1 MKAARDPLSEGK
13 HRSVPSRPVRL
24 LIVMALVSLLGLAV
38 AAPVLARLIGGA
50 QAALPP
56 LGAAPMPPVAPYG
69 DALAHLSLRFVAN
82 QGQWEAAVRFAA
94 PGAGHTLY
102 FTPRQV
108 IFSLA
113 GEGGA
118 AATRVRLSFPGARAH
133 PQVEGIAP
141 LPGSVNFFLG
151 NDATQWRVNVPSYG
165 AIVYHNLYPGVD
177 LTYSGAYGRLKSAF
191 RLAPGVHPRRIQ
203 LAYWG
208 VRAAEVLPDGA
219 LRLRTARGALV
230 EAAPWAYQEVDGT
243 QRVVTAR
250 YQVLLAP
257 PRTPFFMVRLPVLVR
272 FEVRGY
278 DPRWPLVIDP
288 VLRYASFLGGS
299 GYEEGR
305 GIAVDEAGNIYVA
318 GSTSSESFPTRSA
331 IQMQHRGSWDAF
343 VTQLVRAGDV
353 YTYGFSTYLGG
364 SDSDIAYG
372 IAVDNAGS
380 AVTIVGETNSGD
392 FPTFNAPQATKGL
405 GNDAFVTRL
414 ITQSGAI
421 TFAYSTY
428 LGGNLV
434 DRGRG
439 VALDG
444 AGDAVVVGETTSS
457 NFFTTSTAIQPTCG
471 GAPSLYCTDAFV
483 TRIAGSGG
491 YTFTYSSYLG
501 GSGRDSALAV
511 AVNTTDDS
519 IFVTGETSSSD
530 FPLLN
535 APQPVWGVA
544 GLHLPTAELEA
555 TQAITYPDGFVAQIT
570 TSGSYTYAYSTYLG
584 GKFADAGRGIAVDGN
599 GNAWVTG
606 NTGSTDF
613 PRTADA
619 VQPTY
624 GDGAPF
630 GLGGDAFLTHI
641 VDAGGVYTFAYST
654 FLGGGGD
661 DAAYGLALVGNDDP
675 VIVGQTFSRNFPR
688 RYALQGGLRGA
699 SDAFVTQL
707 ISTTGAYTLGL
718 STYLGGG
725 GNDAAYGVAVDA
737 EGDIYV
743 TGQTYSGDFPTVQ
756 ALDAS
761 LSGAT
766 DAFVAR
772 IGWGGLMI
780 NKTATPTLVAPGQT
794 VTYTLVFTNDS
805 PTMAQNVVISD
816 YLPIPITF
824 SDAGYVSSGA
834 AVTPT
839 GSFSY
844 TWQVADLAQG
854 AGGTIQVLAVLSSG
868 LTPGDRITN
877 TAAITGDGVYSNT
890 AYNISSAVITVGRG
904 MYLPIISKQP

>member
-1 MKAARDPLSEGK
+1 MKAARDPLSEGR
-13 HRSVPSRPVRL
+13 HRSVPARPVRL
-24 LIVMALVSLLGLAV
+24 LIVMALASLLGLAV
-38 AAPVLARLIGGA
+38 AAPVLARLVGSA
-50 QAALPP
+50 QAALPSP
-56 LGAAPMPPVAPYG
+56 GAAPMPPVAPHG
-69 DALAHLSLRFVAN
+69 DALAHLPLRFVAN

-113 GEGGA
+113 GEGGT

-133 PQVEGIAP
+133 PQVEGVAP

-151 NDATQWRVNVPSYG
+151 NDAAQWRVNVPSYG
-165 AIVYHNLYPGVD
+165 AIVYRNLYPGVD
-177 LTYSGAYGRLKSAF
+177 LTYSGAYGRIKSAF

-230 EAAPWAYQEVDGT
+230 EAAPWAYQEVDGA
-243 QRVVTAR
+243 QRAVTAR

-288 VLRYASFLGGS
+288 VLRYASFLGGGGDES
-299 GYEEGR
+299 GN

-318 GSTSSESFPTRSA
+318 GSTISSDFPTYAA
-331 IQMQHRGSWDAF
+331 IQTQRRDGSDAF
-343 VTQLVRAGDV
+343 VTQLLRAGDV

-364 SDSDIAYG
+364 GGSDIAYG
-372 IAVDNAGS
+372 IAVDDTGS
-380 AVTIVGETNSGD
+380 AVTIVGETNSAD
-392 FPTFNAPQATKGL
+392 FPTFNAPQSVG
-405 GNDAFVTRL
+405 GDYGDAFVTRL

-428 LGGNLV
+428 LGGSGV
-434 DRGRG
+434 DIGRG

-457 NFFTTSTAIQPTCG
+457 SFFTTSTAIQPACG
-471 GAPSLYCTDAFV
+471 GAPGPCSWDAFV
-483 TRIAGSGG
+483 TRIANSGG

-501 GSGRDSALAV
+501 GGGTDRALAV
-511 AVNTTDDS
+511 AVDTTDDS

-544 GLHLPTAELEA
+544 RLHLPTAELEA
-555 TQAITYPDGFVAQIT
+555 TAAITYPDGFVAQIT
-570 TSGSYTYAYSTYLG
+570 TGGSYTYAYSTYLG
-584 GKFADAGRGIAVDGN
+584 GTFVDAGRGIAVDGD

-613 PRTADA
+613 PHTADA

-624 GDGAPF
+624 GGASI
-630 GLGGDAFLTHI
+630 GLGGDAFLTYI

-654 FLGGGGD
+654 FLGGSRD
-661 DAAYGLALVGNDDP
+661 DVAYGLTLDGNDSP
-675 VIVGQTFSRNFPR
+675 VIVGQTFSANFPR

-725 GNDAAYGVAVDA
+725 GNDDVGYGVATDA
-737 EGDIYV
+737 AGDIYL
-743 TGQTYSGDFPTVQ
+743 TGRTNSGDFPTVN

-780 NKTATPTLVAPGQT
+780 SKTATPTLVAAGQT

-824 SDAGYVSSGA
+824 SDASYVSSGA

-868 LTPGDRITN
+868 LTPGDLITN
-877 TAAITGDGVYSNT
+877 TAAITGNGAYSNT
-890 AYNISSAVITVGRG
+890 AYNISSVVITVGRG
-904 MYLPIISKQP
+904 VYLPIISKQP

>member
-1 MKAARDPLSEGK
+1 MKAARDPLSEGQ

-24 LIVMALVSLLGLAV
+24 LIVMALASLLGLAV
-38 AAPVLARLIGGA
+38 AAPVLARLVGGA

-56 LGAAPMPPVAPYG
+56 PVAAPMPSVAPQR
-69 DALAHLSLRFVAN
+69 DALAHLPMRFVAN
-82 QGQWEAAVRFAA
+82 QGQWQAAVRFAA

-133 PQVEGIAP
+133 PQMEGMAP

-151 NDATQWRVNVPSYG
+151 NDATRWRVNVPSHG
-165 AIVYHNLYPGVD
+165 AIVYRNLYPGVD
-177 LTYSGAYGRLKSAF
+177 LVYSGLYGQIKGEF
-191 RLAPGVHPRRIQ
+191 HLAPGVHPRRIQ

-230 EAAPWAYQEVDGT
+230 EAAPWAYQEVDGA
-243 QRVVTAR
+243 QRAVTAR

-257 PRTPFFMVRLPVLVR
+257 PRTPFPIMYLPVLVR

-288 VLRYASFLGGS
+288 VLRYASFMGGS
-299 GYEEGR
+299 KDESGY
-305 GIAVDEAGNIYVA
+305 GIAVDSAGNIYVA
-318 GSTSSESFPTRSA
+318 GSTTSSDFPTHVA
-331 IQMQHRGSWDAF
+331 IQRQRRDGSDAF
-343 VTQLVRAGDV
+343 VTQLLRVGEV

-364 SDSDIAYG
+364 GGSDIAYG
-372 IAVDNAGS
+372 IAVDDTGS

-392 FPTFNAPQATKGL
+392 FPTFNAPQATKGV
-405 GNDAFVTRL
+405 GSDAFVTRL

-428 LGGNLV
+428 LGGRAV
-434 DRGRG
+434 DRALA

-471 GAPSLYCTDAFV
+471 GAPGPCSWDAFV
-483 TRIAGSGG
+483 TRIANSGG

-501 GSGRDSALAV
+501 GSGTDRALSV
-511 AVNTTDDS
+511 AVDTADDS
-519 IFVTGETSSSD
+519 IFVTGETNSTN
-530 FPLLN
+530 FPTFN
-535 APQPVWGVA
+535 APQATKGVGSDA
-544 GLHLPTAELEA
+544 FVTRLI
-555 TQAITYPDGFVAQIT
+555 TQ
-570 TSGSYTYAYSTYLG
+570 SGAVTFAYSTYLG
-584 GKFADAGRGIAVDGN
+584 GTFADAGRGIAVDGN

-606 NTGSTDF
+606 NTGSADF
-613 PRTADA
+613 PHNADA
-619 VQPTY
+619 VQPTC
-624 GDGAPF
+624 GNASNGV
-630 GLGGDAFLTHI
+630 GGDAFLTHI

-654 FLGGGGD
+654 FLGGSQD
-661 DAAYGLALVGNDDP
+661 DVAYGLTLDSSEDP

-688 RYALQGGLRGA
+688 RYALQGSLRGA

-718 STYLGGG
+718 STYLGGS

-737 EGDIYV
+737 AGDIYV

-761 LSGAT
+761 RSGAT

-780 NKTATPTLVAPGQT
+780 SKTATPTLVAPGQT

-805 PTMAQNVVISD
+805 PTLAQNVVISD

-824 SDAGYVSSGA
+824 SDASYVSSGA

-877 TAAITGDGVYSNT
+877 TAAITGDGAYSNA
-890 AYNISSAVITVGRG
+890 AYNISSVVITVGHG
-904 MYLPIISKQP
+904 VYLPIISKQP